1 MKNIILILFL
11 SLSTFA
17 FSQDVTV
24 VHFNYEW
31 NSRNGFKKLDNLK
44 SAKSYFDKVFVRGF
58 KILTDPKV
66 DMRSKKFAL
75 HVVKSLVLTIPYS
88 LLFVLGKVQYAYVE
102 SQSKS
107 LRESIKSV
115 PTIIIYKGDKPV
127 ARFEAGLSMKI
138 EIPLDKL
145 QEIVNRHKD

>member
-44 SAKSYFDKVFVRGF
+44 SAK
-58 KILTDPKV
+58 
-66 DMRSKKFAL
+66 
-75 HVVKSLVLTIPYS
+75 
-88 LLFVLGKVQYAYVE
+88 VQYAYVE

-138 EIPLDKL
+138 EIELDKL
-145 QEIVNRHKD
+145 QEIVNRHKN

>member
-44 SAKSYFDKVFVRGF
+44 SAK
-58 KILTDPKV
+58 
-66 DMRSKKFAL
+66 
-75 HVVKSLVLTIPYS
+75 
-88 LLFVLGKVQYAYVE
+88 VQYAYVE
-102 SQSKS
+102 NQSKS

>member
-44 SAKSYFDKVFVRGF
+44 SAK
-58 KILTDPKV
+58 
-66 DMRSKKFAL
+66 
-75 HVVKSLVLTIPYS
+75 
-88 LLFVLGKVQYAYVE
+88 VQYAYVE
-102 SQSKS
+102 NQSKS
-107 LRESIKSV
+107 LQESIKSV

-145 QEIVNRHKD
+145 QEIVNRYNN

>member
-1 MKNIILILFL
+1 MKNFILILILFI
-11 SLSTFA
+11 SPFA
-17 FSQDVTV
+17 FSQDITV

-44 SAKSYFDKVFVRGF
+44 SA
-58 KILTDPKV
+58 
-66 DMRSKKFAL
+66 
-75 HVVKSLVLTIPYS
+75 
-88 LLFVLGKVQYAYVE
+88 KVQYAYVE

-138 EIPLDKL
+138 EIELDKL
-145 QEIVNRHKD
+145 QEIVNRHID

>member
-1 MKNIILILFL
+1 MKNIILIL
-11 SLSTFA
+11 SLFISSFA

-44 SAKSYFDKVFVRGF
+44 SAK
-58 KILTDPKV
+58 
-66 DMRSKKFAL
+66 
-75 HVVKSLVLTIPYS
+75 
-88 LLFVLGKVQYAYVE
+88 VQYAYIE
-102 SQSKS
+102 NQSKN
-107 LRESIKSV
+107 LQESIKSV

-145 QEIVNRHKD
+145 QEIVDRHKN

>member
-44 SAKSYFDKVFVRGF
+44 SAK
-58 KILTDPKV
+58 
-66 DMRSKKFAL
+66 
-75 HVVKSLVLTIPYS
+75 
-88 LLFVLGKVQYAYVE
+88 VQYAYVE

-115 PTIIIYKGDKPV
+115 PTIMIYKGDKPV

-138 EIPLDKL
+138 EIELDKL
-145 QEIVNRHKD
+145 QEIVNRHID

>member
-44 SAKSYFDKVFVRGF
+44 SAK
-58 KILTDPKV
+58 
-66 DMRSKKFAL
+66 
-75 HVVKSLVLTIPYS
+75 
-88 LLFVLGKVQYAYVE
+88 VQYAYVE

-138 EIPLDKL
+138 EIELDKL

>member
-44 SAKSYFDKVFVRGF
+44 SAK
-58 KILTDPKV
+58 
-66 DMRSKKFAL
+66 
-75 HVVKSLVLTIPYS
+75 
-88 LLFVLGKVQYAYVE
+88 VQYAYIE
-102 SQSKS
+102 NQSKN
-107 LRESIKSV
+107 LQESIKSV

-127 ARFEAGLSMKI
+127 ARFEAGLCMKI

>member
-44 SAKSYFDKVFVRGF
+44 SAK
-58 KILTDPKV
+58 
-66 DMRSKKFAL
+66 
-75 HVVKSLVLTIPYS
+75 
-88 LLFVLGKVQYAYVE
+88 VQYAYIE
-102 SQSKS
+102 NQSKN
-107 LRESIKSV
+107 LQESIKSV

>member
-1 MKNIILILFL
+1 MKIIILILFL

-44 SAKSYFDKVFVRGF
+44 SA
-58 KILTDPKV
+58 
-66 DMRSKKFAL
+66 
-75 HVVKSLVLTIPYS
+75 
-88 LLFVLGKVQYAYVE
+88 KVQYAYVE

-138 EIPLDKL
+138 EIELDKL
-145 QEIVNRHKD
+145 QEIVNRHID

>member
-1 MKNIILILFL
+1 MKNIILILIL

-44 SAKSYFDKVFVRGF
+44 SAK
-58 KILTDPKV
+58 
-66 DMRSKKFAL
+66 
-75 HVVKSLVLTIPYS
+75 
-88 LLFVLGKVQYAYVE
+88 VQYAYIE
-102 SQSKS
+102 NQSKN
-107 LRESIKSV
+107 LQESIKSV

-145 QEIVNRHKD
+145 QEIVNRYKN

>member
-44 SAKSYFDKVFVRGF
+44 SAK
-58 KILTDPKV
+58 
-66 DMRSKKFAL
+66 
-75 HVVKSLVLTIPYS
+75 
-88 LLFVLGKVQYAYVE
+88 VQYAYIE
-102 SQSKS
+102 NQSKT
-107 LRESIKSV
+107 LQESIKSV
-115 PTIIIYKGDKPV
+115 PTIIIYKGQRPV
-127 ARFEAGLSMKI
+127 AKFEAGLSMKI
-138 EIPLDKL
+138 EIELDKL
-145 QEIVNRHKD
+145 QEIINKHKD

>member
-44 SAKSYFDKVFVRGF
+44 SAK
-58 KILTDPKV
+58 
-66 DMRSKKFAL
+66 
-75 HVVKSLVLTIPYS
+75 
-88 LLFVLGKVQYAYVE
+88 VQYAYVE
-102 SQSKS
+102 NQSKS

-145 QEIVNRHKD
+145 QEIVNRYKN

>member
-1 MKNIILILFL
+1 MKNFILTLILFI
-11 SLSTFA
+11 SSFA

-44 SAKSYFDKVFVRGF
+44 SA
-58 KILTDPKV
+58 
-66 DMRSKKFAL
+66 
-75 HVVKSLVLTIPYS
+75 
-88 LLFVLGKVQYAYVE
+88 KVQYAYVE

-127 ARFEAGLSMKI
+127 PSSTHPPPVS
-138 EIPLDKL
+138 IPVC
-145 QEIVNRHKD
+145 IGVCAPRRAHTCMYSTAYRIYSV

>member
-44 SAKSYFDKVFVRGF
+44 SAK
-58 KILTDPKV
+58 
-66 DMRSKKFAL
+66 
-75 HVVKSLVLTIPYS
+75 
-88 LLFVLGKVQYAYVE
+88 VQYAYVE

-138 EIPLDKL
+138 EIELDKL
-145 QEIVNRHKD
+145 QEIVNRHID

>member
-1 MKNIILILFL
+1 MKNFILTLILFI
-11 SLSTFA
+11 SSFA

-44 SAKSYFDKVFVRGF
+44 SAK
-58 KILTDPKV
+58 
-66 DMRSKKFAL
+66 
-75 HVVKSLVLTIPYS
+75 
-88 LLFVLGKVQYAYVE
+88 VQYAYIE
-102 SQSKS
+102 NQSKN
-107 LRESIKSV
+107 LQESIKSV

-145 QEIVNRHKD
+145 QEIVDRHKN